1 MRRVAVVGLGRFGMA
16 VVEQLAASGVQVIAI
31 DSDRELVDEVKD
43 RVDIAVALDSTDERA
58 LRSQEIHKADVLI
71 VAIGENFEAALLTAV
86 IAKKELKIPR
96 VICRAGTSMHAEIFR
111 QIGAD
116 EVIQPESE
124 TRRQLARKL
133 ANPFLEDFIDLGE
146 GVTLIELHAPSGFRG
161 KTLRDLNLRVK
172 YGVNLVAIRRT
183 TRTKGKDGLEQT
195 RESLAVPQPEEIIQ
209 SEDTLLLIGANE
221 NLARLPKE

>member
-1 MRRVAVVGLGRFGMA
+1 MRRIAVVGLGRFGMA

-31 DSDRELVDEVKD
+31 DSDRDLVDEVKD

-58 LRSQEIHKADVLI
+58 MRSQEIHKVDVLI

-86 IAKKELKIPR
+86 IAKKQFNIPR
-96 VICRAGTSMHAEIFR
+96 VIVRAGTSMHAQIFT

-116 EVIQPESE
+116 EVIQPESA
-124 TRRQLARKL
+124 TGRQLARKL

-146 GVTLIELHAPSGFRG
+146 GFTLIELCAPSSFRG

-183 TRTKGKDGLEQT
+183 TRSRGKDGLEQT
-195 RESLAVPQPEEIIQ
+195 RESLAVPQPDEIIQ
-209 SEDTLLLIGANE
+209 TEDTLLLIGANE
-221 NLARLPKE
+221 NLSKLPKE